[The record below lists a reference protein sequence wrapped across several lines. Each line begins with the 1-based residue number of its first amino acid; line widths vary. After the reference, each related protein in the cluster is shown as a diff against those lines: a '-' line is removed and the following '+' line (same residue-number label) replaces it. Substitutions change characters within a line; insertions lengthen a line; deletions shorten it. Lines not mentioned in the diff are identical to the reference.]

1 MELQL
6 DELIQSIKKDGL
18 EAAEQQ
24 KKDIIAEAE
33 SEARRIIERAQKEA
47 DEKTAAA
54 EAKIRKFEESGKA
67 SLQQA
72 GRDLILNL
80 KKKIEEIFSRI
91 LISAVDENLTAE
103 TVGALIPSVIAAS
116 GENPDRLKAVV
127 SGKDAEA
134 VTAFL
139 KKSLAKEISAG
150 LEIAV
155 SPGSPAGFRVEIK
168 DGSAYYD
175 FSDEKIAQMLSV
187 YLNPKI
193 AELLDA

>member
-1 MELQL
+1 MKYAVKWGVSEWNCNLTNWFNRL
-6 DELIQSIKKDGL
+6 KKTGW
-18 EAAEQQ
+18 
-24 KKDIIAEAE
+24 K
-33 SEARRIIERAQKEA
+33 RPIERAQKEA

-155 SPGSPAGFRVEIK
+155 SPGSAAGFRVEIK